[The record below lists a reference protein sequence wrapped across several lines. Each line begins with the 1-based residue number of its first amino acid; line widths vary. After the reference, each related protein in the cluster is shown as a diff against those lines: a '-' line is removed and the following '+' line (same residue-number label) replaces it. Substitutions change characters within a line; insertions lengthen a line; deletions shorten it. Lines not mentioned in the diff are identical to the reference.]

1 MMVVQKI
8 LFYQLPRVKAVN
20 LLRYFMAMQAFIIK
34 FELKI
39 FSLSPRLFL
48 PSYQMNKK
56 SQILFI
62 NSILK

>member
-39 FSLSPRLFL
+39 CSLSPRLFL
-48 PSYQMNKK
+48 NSYQMNKK